1 MEGQISTGQR
11 AGSTTVESMSSAIPP
26 AIFPIISAVA
36 GASAVAMAETI
47 SQIFTII
54 AFGLLIFTILRLGYI
69 DYVLASVNNR
79 KEKHAKSN

>member
-1 MEGQISTGQR
+1 
-11 AGSTTVESMSSAIPP
+11 
-26 AIFPIISAVA
+26 
-36 GASAVAMAETI
+36 MAETI
-47 SQIFTII
+47 GKIFTIL